1 AGNYVQ
7 LAAVI
12 VLVYDHCMNFQCKVE
27 RVWKQKLSG
36 VSILFLLN
44 RYGNL
49 LAYIVIIDAYYAN
62 VTVCE
67 RKLSLLTLSSP
78 NTTDRVTPSGHDST
92 SLRTIWPLD
101 VYVGLLDGCILV
113 GTHPLF
119 SALWVAPL
127 ITDTCI
133 FILTLYRIRPFARRR
148 AVKIPAMMQMFI
160 RDGVV
165 YFFVIFTA
173 NIVNCLIYFIAPD
186 ELRTIGASFSQI
198 LTSVMI
204 SRLIL
209 NLRSL

>member
-1 AGNYVQ
+1 
-7 LAAVI
+7 
-12 VLVYDHCMNFQCKVE
+12 KVE

-49 LAYIVIIDAYYAN
+49 LAYIVIIDVVMILRVYALYGRSTFMLAFLMVLWCLQISLSAVGVSTGST
-62 VTVCE
+62 VT
-67 RKLSLLTLSSP
+67 LP
-78 NTTDRVTPSGHDST
+78 P
-92 SLRTIWPLD
+92 
-101 VYVGLLDGCILV
+101 GLIGCILV

-173 NIVNCLIYFIAPD
+173 NIVNCLIYFVH

-209 NLRSL
+209 NLRS